1 MWSYGVARLRLPVC
15 ATTVDR
21 KQTGCF
27 GLLVFEICTNK
38 QYENSEREHIH
49 MYIHTEYGTIRKKPV
64 RLPGGK
70 SKVTV
75 AHSDQTPSIRCGGVK
90 LQGSE
95 NILINFSR
103 AQNATTT
110 LTLNEEIETKP

>member
-1 MWSYGVARLRLPVC
+1 MYKQTIRKFGTRTYTYVHTYGVWY
-15 ATTVDR
+15 
-21 KQTGCF
+21 
-27 GLLVFEICTNK
+27 NK
-38 QYENSEREHIH
+38 
-49 MYIHTEYGTIRKKPV
+49 KKPV

>member
-49 MYIHTEYGTIRKKPV
+49 MYIHTEYGTIRKKTRPAARGQV
-64 RLPGGK
+64 
-70 SKVTV
+70 
-75 AHSDQTPSIRCGGVK
+75 
-90 LQGSE
+90 QGY
-95 NILINFSR
+95 SR
-103 AQNATTT
+103 T
-110 LTLNEEIETKP
+110 LRPDPIDSMWRGQAAGQRKYFN